1 MADKTS
7 PYTFRVIRG
16 RIVPIKIT
24 ERTDRQALQYKRKK
38 ARYHEDKKSKS
49 QRYGEAGAMIAAGG
63 AGVVGSQFAAGKIQ
77 KYINT
82 KLIPAY
88 RFSKNVKFADT
99 ASKQAF
105 QQIRQNARYQAK
117 ILTRSKK
124 WLRGGAVV
132 GATVLAAKG
141 FEKAVET
148 YKGRPLSDRESVAYG
163 TGFAATLG
171 GAAAYGLGRL
181 SGQGRKI
188 GWVFKKLRIPL

>member
-16 RIVPIKIT
+16 RVVPIKIT
-24 ERTDRQALQYKRKK
+24 ERADRQALQYQRKK
-38 ARYHEDKKSKS
+38 ARYHEGKKSKG

-63 AGVVGSQFAAGKIQ
+63 AGVVGAQFAAGKIQ

-88 RFSKNVKFADT
+88 RFSKNVQFADR
-99 ASKQAF
+99 ASKEAF
-105 QQIRQNARYQAK
+105 NQIRRNAKIQAK

-163 TGFAATLG
+163 TGFAATAG
-171 GAAAYGLGRL
+171 GAAAYSLGVL